1 MDDLAEKVDFLTT
14 DLTQAQFGLS
24 SSKYQEL
31 QENVNVFLHNSW
43 PVNFNNSLESFEST
57 AIIGV
62 RQCIDF
68 ALSATHRPHIMF
80 SSSIASVGNQ
90 HIIRNDGPIPEI
102 FEDDVC
108 LPLRQGYGESKHVA
122 SSILLRAAR
131 KSGLRA
137 TVLRLGQLGGPK
149 DGTGAWNKAGK

>member
-14 DLTQAQFGLS
+14 DLTPGRFGLS

-31 QENVNVFLHNSW
+31 QENANVFLHNSW
-43 PVNFNNSLESFEST
+43 PINFNNSLESFEST

-90 HIIRNDGPIPEI
+90 HIIRDDGPIPEI

-108 LPLRQGYGESKHVA
+108 LPLRRGYGKSKHVA
-122 SSILLRAAR
+122 SSILFRAAR

-137 TVLRLGQLGGPK
+137 TVLRLGQLGGPV